1 VTVFLHSGDWQLG
14 MRRRYLGEDAQARFD
29 EARTA
34 AIARIGEIA
43 ARERC
48 ACVLVAGDVFESNAV
63 DRRTVARAL
72 EALSAVPVPVVLLPG
87 NHDPLDG
94 ASVWESQA
102 FRSQCPPHVHVLRS
116 AAPLAI
122 ADDLEVAGAVWRSR
136 RPDHDLLAE
145 ALAELPPPSAA
156 TRVMLAHG
164 AVDARFPERSD
175 PAVIALSVAE
185 RALADGR
192 IHYLALGDHHS
203 TAAVGSSG
211 RIHYAGAPEPTD
223 FDEALPGQVLV
234 VDADARRC
242 EVRPVRVARW
252 RFERR
257 SRVPLAGAADLDAL
271 GAWLDGQPD
280 KAQAVL
286 RLSFEG
292 TLDLR
297 GRARLEALL
306 ERARDLFACVD
317 VQDADSELAVLPD
330 DGDFEALALS
340 GFAAKAVER
349 LRSASPDDGARDAL
363 ALLVRLAGRAP

>member
-29 EARTA
+29 EARFA

-48 ACVLVAGDVFESNAV
+48 ACVVVAGDVFESNAV

-102 FRSQCPPHVHVLRS
+102 FRSQCPRHVHVLRD
-116 AAPLAI
+116 AKPVRI
-122 ADDLEVAGAVWRSR
+122 ADDLEVAGAVWRSK

-145 ALAELPPPSAA
+145 ALAELPPAGAA

-164 AVDARFPERSD
+164 ALDALSPERAD
-175 PAVIALSVAE
+175 PAAISLAKAEQAIAA
-185 RALADGR
+185 GR
-192 IHYLALGDHHS
+192 IHYLALGDRHS
-203 TAAVGSSG
+203 TTAVGSSG

-223 FDEALPGQVLV
+223 FDEVLPGQVLV
-234 VDADARRC
+234 ADAGPRRC
-242 EVRPVRVARW
+242 EVRPVPVARW
-252 RFERR
+252 RFARR
-257 SRVPLAGAADLDAL
+257 SRVPLAGGADLDAFA
-271 GAWLDGQPD
+271 AWLDAQPD
-280 KAQAVL
+280 KAQTVV

-306 ERARDLFACVD
+306 DRARDLFACVD
-317 VQDADSELAVLPD
+317 VAEADSELAVLPED
-330 DGDFEALALS
+330 ADFEALGLS

-349 LRSASPDDGARDAL
+349 LRRAAPGEDARDAL